1 MYGEEEEPKYKY
13 IEGEEKRIEFIER
26 TAEWMFKFLDDFKEH
41 RNAARFPES
50 AFADQSISSVEDMA
64 TQIAIKAAEIQE
76 ARATKE

>member
-1 MYGEEEEPKYKY
+1 
-13 IEGEEKRIEFIER
+13 
-26 TAEWMFKFLDDFKEH
+26 MFKFLDDFKEH